1 MATGTYL
8 VKWGYRATPASASKE
23 FALSQSQETLSN
35 LLQETR
41 RFPPPADLAASANVK
56 ADAYERAAEDRL
68 GFWAEQADR
77 LAWTKRWDDVLD
89 WSNPPFAKWFVG
101 GELNVAYNCV
111 DRHVEAG
118 RGDTVAFHWEG
129 EPGDS
134 RTLTYADLQGEV
146 NRAANA
152 LLELGVRK
160 GDRVAIYLPMIPEL
174 PISMLACARI
184 GATHSVVFGGFS
196 AEALRTRID
205 DAQAKVVITAD
216 GGFRRGKP
224 SDLKGIVD
232 EAVAQTPTIEHVLV
246 VRRTGEQVAENERD
260 LWWHDVVERQSDEH
274 TAEPMDSEHPLYILY
289 TSGTTGK
296 PKGILHTSGGYLTQC
311 AYTHWAVF
319 DLKPETDVY
328 WCSADI
334 GWVTGHSYIV
344 YGPLANGSTSVIYEG
359 TPDTPNKGRWW
370 DIIQKYK
377 VSIFYTAPT
386 AIRTFMKWGDDI
398 PAQYDLSSLRV
409 LGSVGE
415 PINPE
420 AYVWYRKNIGAD
432 RTPVVDTWW
441 QTETG
446 AIMISPLPGVTEGK
460 PGAAMRPLP
469 GIAADVVD
477 DQGRSV
483 PDGGGGFMVVREPWP
498 SMLRTIWGDD
508 ERYVKT
514 YWSRFE
520 GLYFAGDGAKKD
532 ADGDMWLLGRVDDV
546 MLVSGHNISTTEVE
560 SALVSHPKV
569 AESAV
574 VGATD
579 PVTGQAIVAFVIPRG
594 DAGEGVEGEDF
605 LRELRDHV
613 AKTLGPIAKPRQIM
627 IVPELPKTRSGKIMR
642 RLLRDV
648 AENRSIGDVTTL
660 ADSTVMDLISDK
672 LPSAK
677 SDD

>member
-1 MATGTYL
+1 M
-8 VKWGYRATPASASKE
+8 
-23 FALSQSQETLSN
+23 SQNQETLSN

-41 RFPPPADLAASANVK
+41 RFAPPADLAASANVK
-56 ADAYERAAEDRL
+56 ADAYEQAADDRL

-77 LAWTKRWDDVLD
+77 LSWAKRWDDVLD

-118 RGDTVAFHWEG
+118 LGAKVAYHWEG

-134 RTLTYADLQGEV
+134 RTLTYADLQREV

-205 DAQAKVVITAD
+205 DAQAKLVITAD

-232 EAVAQTPTIEHVLV
+232 EAVAETPSIEHVLV
-246 VRRTGEQVAENERD
+246 VRRTGEEVTEHERD
-260 LWWHDVVERQSDEH
+260 LWWHDVVERQSEEH

-296 PKGILHTSGGYLTQC
+296 PKGILHTTGGYLTQC

-319 DLKPETDVY
+319 DLKPATDVY

-370 DIIQKYK
+370 DVIQKYG

-432 RTPVVDTWW
+432 RAPVVDTWW

-446 AIMISPLPGVTEGK
+446 AIMISPLPGVTAAK

-477 DQGRSV
+477 DEGRSV
-483 PDGGGGFMVVREPWP
+483 PNGGGGFMVVREPWP
-498 SMLRTIWGDD
+498 GMLRTIWGDD

-514 YWSRFE
+514 YWSRFD

-532 ADGDMWLLGRVDDV
+532 EDGDMWLLGRVDDV

-569 AESAV
+569 AEAAV

-594 DAGEGVEGEDF
+594 SAGEEVEGQDF
-605 LRELRDHV
+605 ARELRDHV
-613 AKTLGPIAKPRQIM
+613 SKALGPIAKPRQIM
-627 IVPELPKTRSGKIMR
+627 MVPELPKTRSGKIMR

-660 ADSTVMDLISDK
+660 ADSTVMDLISEK

>member
-1 MATGTYL
+1 M
-8 VKWGYRATPASASKE
+8 
-23 FALSQSQETLSN
+23 SQSQETLSN

-41 RFPPPADLAASANVK
+41 RFPPPAELAASANVK
-56 ADAYERAAEDRL
+56 AEAYERASEDSL

-77 LAWTKRWDDVLD
+77 LSWSKRWDDVLD

-118 RGDTVAFHWEG
+118 RGDKVAYHWEG

-134 RTLTYADLQGEV
+134 RTLTYADLQREV
-146 NRAANA
+146 NKAANA

-205 DAQAKVVITAD
+205 DAQAKLVITAD

-224 SDLKGIVD
+224 SALKSIVD
-232 EAVAQTPTIEHVLV
+232 EAVAQTPTIEHVIV
-246 VRRTGEQVAENERD
+246 VRRTGEPVTENDRD
-260 LWWHDVVERQSDEH
+260 LWWSDVVDRQSDQH

-296 PKGILHTSGGYLTQC
+296 PKGILHTTGGYLTQC
-311 AYTHWAVF
+311 AYTHYAVF

-344 YGPLANGSTSVIYEG
+344 YGPLANGATSVIYEG

-370 DIIQKYK
+370 DVIQKYK

-420 AYVWYRKNIGAD
+420 AYVWYRKHIGGDKA
-432 RTPVVDTWW
+432 PVVDTWW

-477 DQGRSV
+477 DQGQSV
-483 PDGGGGFMVVREPWP
+483 PNGGGGFMVIREPWP

-508 ERYVKT
+508 DRYVKT
-514 YWSRFE
+514 YWSRFD

-532 ADGDMWLLGRVDDV
+532 EDGDMWLLGRVDDV

-560 SALVSHPKV
+560 SALVAHPKV

-594 DAGEGVEGEDF
+594 DAGGDVEGEEF

-660 ADSTVMDLISDK
+660 ADSTVMDLISEK